1 MRTFVRCSPMHL
13 CAYCTDVIRCCC
25 CLQTTKSCSPCWV
38 SSLTSTSA
46 RVTWPKTNWW
56 WRSAE
61 NYTVICTRT
70 PSCGTTVVRRLTYS
84 AVVTGLIPRTYYQF
98 RVTNDRA
105 RKPGVNPLH
114 RTCVGTTSLY
124 QSVLYILQAYRVT
137 RQHFL

>member
-25 CLQTTKSCSPCWV
+25 CLQTTKSCSPRWV

-46 RVTWPKTNWW
+46 RVTWPKTNWY
-56 WRSAE
+56 WRYTE
-61 NYTVICTRT
+61 YYTVICTST
-70 PSCGTTVVRRLTYS
+70 PSCGTTRVRRGTYS
-84 AVVTGLIPRTYYQF
+84 TVVTGLIPRTYYLF

-105 RKPGVNPLH
+105 RHAGNPLH

-124 QSVLYILQAYRVT
+124 QSDLYIV
-137 RQHFL
+137 

>member
-25 CLQTTKSCSPCWV
+25 CLQTIKSCSPCSV

-56 WRSAE
+56 WRATE
-61 NYTVICTRT
+61 NYTVICTST

-84 AVVTGLIPRTYYQF
+84 TVVTGLIPRTYYQF
-98 RVTNDRA
+98 RVTTDRA
-105 RKPGVNPLH
+105 RRWTNNPLH
-114 RTCVGTTSLY
+114 RTCVGTTSLF
-124 QSVLYILQAYRVT
+124 QSALYIV
-137 RQHFL
+137 